1 MGKCRVQIEELDD
14 SMAEMQL
21 NPSDWEALT
30 HTGNDTSLSGSR
42 IILPTEVVM
51 PYKYLHEYQESAPP
65 NFSTCLNA

>member
-1 MGKCRVQIEELDD
+1 MTAWLKCSLK
-14 SMAEMQL
+14 
-21 NPSDWEALT
+21 DWEALT

-51 PYKYLHEYQESAPP
+51 PYKYLHEYQESDPP